1 MFECFSNL
9 VVRDSVGNEG
19 KTSSLFQASVFF
31 LFFKM
36 ASFWSDLFES
46 IDRSAIGDQ
55 FASGSIAF
63 LTNASS
69 SENNK

>member
-1 MFECFSNL
+1 MFEYFSNL
-9 VVRDSVGNEG
+9 VVPDSAGNEG
-19 KTSSLFQASVFF
+19 KTSSLFRTSVF